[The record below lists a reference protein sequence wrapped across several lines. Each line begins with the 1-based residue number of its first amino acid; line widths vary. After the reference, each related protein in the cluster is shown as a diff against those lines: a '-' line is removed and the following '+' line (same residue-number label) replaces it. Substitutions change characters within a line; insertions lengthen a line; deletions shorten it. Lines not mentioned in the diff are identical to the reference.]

1 MIALYRPGTS
11 IVHRLPAG
19 PKLIALML
27 LAIAITVF
35 ATTAWAIAGIG
46 VLVVAGYLA
55 AGLGPL
61 EVLRQLVALRW
72 IVAITLVTQVIF
84 LPLPVAATNTGRV
97 VTVVL
102 LATLVTL
109 TTRTSALLDAVE
121 RGLGPLRRIGVDP
134 ARVGLLLA
142 MTITVVPVI
151 AGFAANIRAAQR
163 ARGATPRLRFLAMPL
178 LVMSLKHADD
188 LADALI
194 ARGAE

>member
-1 MIALYRPGTS
+1 MITLYRPGTS

-19 PKLIALML
+19 PKLLGLML

-35 ATTAWAIAGIG
+35 ANNAWSIAGASA
-46 VLVVAGYLA
+46 LVVVGYFA
-55 AGLGPL
+55 AGFGPL
-61 EVLRQLVALRW
+61 EIARQLWKLRW
-72 IVAITLVTQVIF
+72 IVAITLITQVIF

-97 VTVVL
+97 VTVVM
-102 LATLVTL
+102 LATLLTL

-121 RGLGPLRRIGVDP
+121 RGLAPLRRIGVDP
-134 ARVGLLLA
+134 ARVGLLMA

-151 AGFAANIRAAQR
+151 AGYASSIRDAQR
-163 ARGATPRLRFLAMPL
+163 ARGAKPRLRILVMPL

-188 LADALI
+188 LGDALI

>member
-1 MIALYRPGTS
+1 MIALYRPGHS
-11 IVHRLPAG
+11 IVHRMPAG

-27 LAIAITVF
+27 SAIAITVF
-35 ATTAWAIAGIG
+35 ASNAWSIAGAG
-46 VLVVAGYLA
+46 ALVVAGYLA

-61 EVLRQLVALRW
+61 EIVRQLVALRW

-84 LPLPVAATNTGRV
+84 LPFPVAATNTGRV

-102 LATLVTL
+102 LAMLVTL

-134 ARVGLLLA
+134 ARVGLVLA

-151 AGFAANIRAAQR
+151 AGFAAAIREAQR
-163 ARGATPRLRFLAMPL
+163 ARGARPRLRFLAMPL